1 MFSKTI
7 TTEDPIYEAVLSFKN
22 NNYSMKGDFYGRT
35 YNYVHAIVFD
45 VIPDEQAVA
54 GIITGVY
61 EMIYNYIG
69 TLDDP
74 QMFYVWA
81 GSIATDAAFSYV
93 YNNSPEFLDAKVDYS
108 YGSAESVTDY
118 AGQDGEVFVPLAAL
132 KNGECIEEL
141 FKYIEGLPVT
151 ARIIK
156 QKYYF
161 ENMSISEIAASMSIN
176 PDEVR
181 SNIAYIKSVVKYA
194 VMKYGGAST
203 GTGRGDNV
211 NTLGAIWYIF
221 SGSTEG
227 LISGE
232 LTGRL
237 YVGVSGLGDI
247 SVEFYAYQLLN
258 SKLAD
263 VPYTVTPGKSLTD
276 TVKTPEKPV
285 IKTESLP
292 DGILNMQYDFMVEAD
307 RDDFLSWEVTSG
319 ALPEGIALSDEG
331 MLSGIPTESGSF
343 TFGVRASLT
352 AGNIVSDEKQ
362 FTLTVLEAPKK
373 LTPTK
378 SSSYTV
384 SGGYVTKVVAE
395 TKLSDFV
402 GNFETPEYVKV
413 FGSDGKEITDKNAY
427 VGTGCR
433 VSLMNGD
440 KAVDSADVVV
450 LGDISGDGRLTSV
463 DYLRL
468 RAYFGGDYELSG
480 AYLAAAHIAGRDT
493 VTSVDYLRLR
503 AHFSGDYNIY
513 N

>member
-1 MFSKTI
+1 MKHRRAAAVFL
-7 TTEDPIYEAVLSFKN
+7 AVLL
-22 NNYSMKGDFYGRT
+22 
-35 YNYVHAIVFD
+35 
-45 VIPDEQAVA
+45 
-54 GIITGVY
+54 
-61 EMIYNYIG
+61 
-69 TLDDP
+69 TLMSVP
-74 QMFYVWA
+74 F
-81 GSIATDAAFSYV
+81 AAFAEAGVVFTFSCSVPENRQPELGDTVTYTVGISQNSGFCAGTFFFKPSDNLTYV
-93 YNNSPEFLDAKVDYS
+93 P
-108 YGSAESVTDY
+108 
-118 AGQDGEVFVPLAAL
+118 
-132 KNGECIEEL
+132 
-141 FKYIEGLPVT
+141 
-151 ARIIK
+151 
-156 QKYYF
+156 
-161 ENMSISEIAASMSIN
+161 
-176 PDEVR
+176 
-181 SNIAYIKSVVKYA
+181 
-194 VMKYGGAST
+194 
-203 GTGRGDNV
+203 
-211 NTLGAIWYIF
+211 
-221 SGSTEG
+221 GSTVLLGNLQEDRVAEGENAGAYG
-227 LISGE
+227 LIYLEKSDY
-232 LTGRL
+232 TSKSDSFCS
-237 YVGVSGLGDI
+237 VSFIVSGLGDI
-247 SVEFYAYQLLN
+247 SVEFYAYQLIN

-285 IKTESLP
+285 IKTASLP

-343 TFGVRASLT
+343 TFGVKASLT

-384 SGGYVTKVVAE
+384 SGGYVTKVIAE

-413 FGSDGKEITDKNAY
+413 FGSDGKEITDKSAY

>member
-1 MFSKTI
+1 MKHRRAAAVFL
-7 TTEDPIYEAVLSFKN
+7 AVLL
-22 NNYSMKGDFYGRT
+22 
-35 YNYVHAIVFD
+35 
-45 VIPDEQAVA
+45 
-54 GIITGVY
+54 
-61 EMIYNYIG
+61 
-69 TLDDP
+69 TLMSVP
-74 QMFYVWA
+74 F
-81 GSIATDAAFSYV
+81 AAFAEAGVVFTFSCSVPENRQPELGDTVTYTVGISQNSGFCAGTFFFKPSDNLTYV
-93 YNNSPEFLDAKVDYS
+93 P
-108 YGSAESVTDY
+108 GSAVLLGNLQEDRAAEGEN
-118 AGQDGEVFVPLAAL
+118 AG
-132 KNGECIEEL
+132 
-141 FKYIEGLPVT
+141 
-151 ARIIK
+151 
-156 QKYYF
+156 
-161 ENMSISEIAASMSIN
+161 
-176 PDEVR
+176 
-181 SNIAYIKSVVKYA
+181 AY
-194 VMKYGGAST
+194 
-203 GTGRGDNV
+203 
-211 NTLGAIWYIF
+211 
-221 SGSTEG
+221 G
-227 LISGE
+227 LIYLEKSDY
-232 LTGRL
+232 TSKSDSFCS
-237 YVGVSGLGDI
+237 VSFIVSGLGDI
-247 SVEFYAYQLLN
+247 SVEFYAYQLMN

-292 DGILNMQYDFMVEAD
+292 DGILNMQYDFMIEAD

-373 LTPTK
+373 LTPAK
-378 SSSYTV
+378 SSSYLV

>member
-1 MFSKTI
+1 MKHRRSAAVFL
-7 TTEDPIYEAVLSFKN
+7 AVLL
-22 NNYSMKGDFYGRT
+22 
-35 YNYVHAIVFD
+35 
-45 VIPDEQAVA
+45 
-54 GIITGVY
+54 
-61 EMIYNYIG
+61 
-69 TLDDP
+69 TLMSVP
-74 QMFYVWA
+74 F
-81 GSIATDAAFSYV
+81 AAF
-93 YNNSPEFLDAKVDYS
+93 
-108 YGSAESVTDY
+108 AESGVVFTFSCSVPENRQPELGDTVTY
-118 AGQDGEVFVPLAAL
+118 TVGISQNSGFCAGTFFFKPSDNLTYVPGSSVLLGNLQEDRVAEGENA
-132 KNGECIEEL
+132 G
-141 FKYIEGLPVT
+141 
-151 ARIIK
+151 
-156 QKYYF
+156 
-161 ENMSISEIAASMSIN
+161 
-176 PDEVR
+176 
-181 SNIAYIKSVVKYA
+181 AY
-194 VMKYGGAST
+194 
-203 GTGRGDNV
+203 
-211 NTLGAIWYIF
+211 
-221 SGSTEG
+221 G
-227 LISGE
+227 LIYLEKSDY
-232 LTGRL
+232 TSKSDSFCS
-237 YVGVSGLGDI
+237 VSFIVSGLGDI

-343 TFGVRASLT
+343 TFGVRAALT

-413 FGSDGKEITDKNAY
+413 FGSDGKEISDKNAY

>member
-1 MFSKTI
+1 MKHRRSAAVFL
-7 TTEDPIYEAVLSFKN
+7 AVLL
-22 NNYSMKGDFYGRT
+22 
-35 YNYVHAIVFD
+35 
-45 VIPDEQAVA
+45 
-54 GIITGVY
+54 
-61 EMIYNYIG
+61 
-69 TLDDP
+69 TLMSVP
-74 QMFYVWA
+74 F
-81 GSIATDAAFSYV
+81 AAF
-93 YNNSPEFLDAKVDYS
+93 
-108 YGSAESVTDY
+108 AESGVVFTFSCSVPENRQPELGDTVTY
-118 AGQDGEVFVPLAAL
+118 TVGISQNSGFCAGTFFFKPSDNLTYVP
-132 KNGECIEEL
+132 
-141 FKYIEGLPVT
+141 
-151 ARIIK
+151 
-156 QKYYF
+156 
-161 ENMSISEIAASMSIN
+161 
-176 PDEVR
+176 
-181 SNIAYIKSVVKYA
+181 
-194 VMKYGGAST
+194 
-203 GTGRGDNV
+203 
-211 NTLGAIWYIF
+211 
-221 SGSTEG
+221 GSTVLLGNLQEDRVAEGENAGAYG
-227 LISGE
+227 LIYLEKSDY
-232 LTGRL
+232 TSKSDSFCS
-237 YVGVSGLGDI
+237 VSFIVSGLGDI

-292 DGILNMQYDFMVEAD
+292 DGILNMQYDFMIEAD

-343 TFGVRASLT
+343 TFGVRAALT

-440 KAVDSADVVV
+440 NAVDSADVVV

>member
-1 MFSKTI
+1 MKHRRSAAVFL
-7 TTEDPIYEAVLSFKN
+7 AVLL
-22 NNYSMKGDFYGRT
+22 
-35 YNYVHAIVFD
+35 
-45 VIPDEQAVA
+45 
-54 GIITGVY
+54 
-61 EMIYNYIG
+61 
-69 TLDDP
+69 TLMSVP
-74 QMFYVWA
+74 F
-81 GSIATDAAFSYV
+81 AAF
-93 YNNSPEFLDAKVDYS
+93 
-108 YGSAESVTDY
+108 AESGVVFTFSCSVPENRQPELGDTVTY
-118 AGQDGEVFVPLAAL
+118 TVGISQNSGFCAGTFFFKPSDNLTYVP
-132 KNGECIEEL
+132 
-141 FKYIEGLPVT
+141 
-151 ARIIK
+151 
-156 QKYYF
+156 
-161 ENMSISEIAASMSIN
+161 
-176 PDEVR
+176 
-181 SNIAYIKSVVKYA
+181 
-194 VMKYGGAST
+194 
-203 GTGRGDNV
+203 
-211 NTLGAIWYIF
+211 
-221 SGSTEG
+221 GSTVLLGNLQEDRVAEGENAGAYG
-227 LISGE
+227 LIYLEKSDY
-232 LTGRL
+232 TSKSDSFCS
-237 YVGVSGLGDI
+237 VSFIVSGLGDI

-276 TVKTPEKPV
+276 TVKIPEKPV

-343 TFGVRASLT
+343 TFGVKASLT

-480 AYLAAAHIAGRDT
+480 AHLAAAHIAGRDT

>member
-1 MFSKTI
+1 MKHRRSAAVFL
-7 TTEDPIYEAVLSFKN
+7 AVLL
-22 NNYSMKGDFYGRT
+22 
-35 YNYVHAIVFD
+35 
-45 VIPDEQAVA
+45 
-54 GIITGVY
+54 
-61 EMIYNYIG
+61 
-69 TLDDP
+69 TLMSVP
-74 QMFYVWA
+74 F
-81 GSIATDAAFSYV
+81 AAF
-93 YNNSPEFLDAKVDYS
+93 
-108 YGSAESVTDY
+108 AESGVVFTFSCSVPENRQPELGDTVTY
-118 AGQDGEVFVPLAAL
+118 TVGISQNSGFCAGTFFFKPSDNLTYVP
-132 KNGECIEEL
+132 
-141 FKYIEGLPVT
+141 
-151 ARIIK
+151 
-156 QKYYF
+156 
-161 ENMSISEIAASMSIN
+161 
-176 PDEVR
+176 
-181 SNIAYIKSVVKYA
+181 
-194 VMKYGGAST
+194 
-203 GTGRGDNV
+203 
-211 NTLGAIWYIF
+211 
-221 SGSTEG
+221 GSTVLLGNLQEDRVAEGENAGAYG
-227 LISGE
+227 LIYLEKSDY
-232 LTGRL
+232 TSKSDSFCS
-237 YVGVSGLGDI
+237 VSFIVSGLGDI
-247 SVEFYAYQLLN
+247 SVEFYAYQLMN

-343 TFGVRASLT
+343 TFGVRAALT

>member
-1 MFSKTI
+1 MKHRRSAAVFL
-7 TTEDPIYEAVLSFKN
+7 AVLL
-22 NNYSMKGDFYGRT
+22 
-35 YNYVHAIVFD
+35 
-45 VIPDEQAVA
+45 
-54 GIITGVY
+54 
-61 EMIYNYIG
+61 
-69 TLDDP
+69 TLMSVP
-74 QMFYVWA
+74 F
-81 GSIATDAAFSYV
+81 AAFAEAGVVFTFSCSVPENRQPELGDTVTYTVGISQNSGFCAGTFFFKPSDNLTYV
-93 YNNSPEFLDAKVDYS
+93 P
-108 YGSAESVTDY
+108 GSAVLLGNLQEDRVAEGENAGAYGFIYLEKSDYTSKSDSFCSVS
-118 AGQDGEVFVPLAAL
+118 F
-132 KNGECIEEL
+132 I
-141 FKYIEGLPVT
+141 
-151 ARIIK
+151 
-156 QKYYF
+156 
-161 ENMSISEIAASMSIN
+161 
-176 PDEVR
+176 
-181 SNIAYIKSVVKYA
+181 
-194 VMKYGGAST
+194 
-203 GTGRGDNV
+203 
-211 NTLGAIWYIF
+211 
-221 SGSTEG
+221 
-227 LISGE
+227 
-232 LTGRL
+232 
-237 YVGVSGLGDI
+237 VSGLGDI
-247 SVEFYAYQLLN
+247 SVEFYAYQLIN

-319 ALPEGIALSDEG
+319 ALPEGLTLSDEG

-362 FTLTVLEAPKK
+362 FTLTVLEAPRK

-440 KAVDSADVVV
+440 NAVDSADVVV

>member
-1 MFSKTI
+1 MKHRRAAAVFL
-7 TTEDPIYEAVLSFKN
+7 AVLL
-22 NNYSMKGDFYGRT
+22 
-35 YNYVHAIVFD
+35 
-45 VIPDEQAVA
+45 
-54 GIITGVY
+54 
-61 EMIYNYIG
+61 
-69 TLDDP
+69 TLMSVP
-74 QMFYVWA
+74 F
-81 GSIATDAAFSYV
+81 AAFAEAGVVFTFSCSVPENRQPELGDTVTYTVGISQNSGFCAGTFFFKPSDNLTYV
-93 YNNSPEFLDAKVDYS
+93 P
-108 YGSAESVTDY
+108 GSAVLLGNLQEDRAAEGEN
-118 AGQDGEVFVPLAAL
+118 AG
-132 KNGECIEEL
+132 
-141 FKYIEGLPVT
+141 
-151 ARIIK
+151 
-156 QKYYF
+156 
-161 ENMSISEIAASMSIN
+161 
-176 PDEVR
+176 
-181 SNIAYIKSVVKYA
+181 AY
-194 VMKYGGAST
+194 
-203 GTGRGDNV
+203 
-211 NTLGAIWYIF
+211 
-221 SGSTEG
+221 G
-227 LISGE
+227 LIYLEKSDY
-232 LTGRL
+232 TSKSDSFCS
-237 YVGVSGLGDI
+237 VSFIVSGLGDI
-247 SVEFYAYQLLN
+247 SVEFYAYQLMN

-292 DGILNMQYDFMVEAD
+292 DGILNMQYDFMIEAD

-373 LTPTK
+373 LTPAK
-378 SSSYTV
+378 SSSYIV

>member
-1 MFSKTI
+1 MKHRRSAAVFL
-7 TTEDPIYEAVLSFKN
+7 AVLL
-22 NNYSMKGDFYGRT
+22 
-35 YNYVHAIVFD
+35 
-45 VIPDEQAVA
+45 
-54 GIITGVY
+54 
-61 EMIYNYIG
+61 
-69 TLDDP
+69 TLMSVP
-74 QMFYVWA
+74 F
-81 GSIATDAAFSYV
+81 AAFAESGVVFTFSCSVPENRQPELGDTVTYTVGISQNSGFCAGTFFFKPSDNLTYV
-93 YNNSPEFLDAKVDYS
+93 P
-108 YGSAESVTDY
+108 GSAVLLGNLQEDRVAEGEN
-118 AGQDGEVFVPLAAL
+118 AG
-132 KNGECIEEL
+132 
-141 FKYIEGLPVT
+141 
-151 ARIIK
+151 
-156 QKYYF
+156 
-161 ENMSISEIAASMSIN
+161 
-176 PDEVR
+176 
-181 SNIAYIKSVVKYA
+181 AY
-194 VMKYGGAST
+194 
-203 GTGRGDNV
+203 
-211 NTLGAIWYIF
+211 
-221 SGSTEG
+221 G
-227 LISGE
+227 LIYLEKSDY
-232 LTGRL
+232 TSKSDSFCS
-237 YVGVSGLGDI
+237 VSFIVSGLGDI
-247 SVEFYAYQLLN
+247 SVEFYAYQLMN

-319 ALPEGIALSDEG
+319 ALPEGLTLSDEG

-343 TFGVRASLT
+343 TFGVRAALT

-440 KAVDSADVVV
+440 NAVDSADVVV

-480 AYLAAAHIAGRDT
+480 AHLAAAHIAGRDT

>member
-1 MFSKTI
+1 MKHRRSAAVFL
-7 TTEDPIYEAVLSFKN
+7 AVLL
-22 NNYSMKGDFYGRT
+22 
-35 YNYVHAIVFD
+35 
-45 VIPDEQAVA
+45 
-54 GIITGVY
+54 
-61 EMIYNYIG
+61 
-69 TLDDP
+69 TLMSVP
-74 QMFYVWA
+74 V
-81 GSIATDAAFSYV
+81 AAFAESGVVFTFSCSVPENRQPELGDTVTYTVGISQNSGFCAGTFFFKPSDNLTYV
-93 YNNSPEFLDAKVDYS
+93 P
-108 YGSAESVTDY
+108 GSAVLLGNLQEDRVAEGEN
-118 AGQDGEVFVPLAAL
+118 AG
-132 KNGECIEEL
+132 
-141 FKYIEGLPVT
+141 
-151 ARIIK
+151 
-156 QKYYF
+156 
-161 ENMSISEIAASMSIN
+161 
-176 PDEVR
+176 
-181 SNIAYIKSVVKYA
+181 AY
-194 VMKYGGAST
+194 
-203 GTGRGDNV
+203 
-211 NTLGAIWYIF
+211 
-221 SGSTEG
+221 G
-227 LISGE
+227 LIYLEKSDY
-232 LTGRL
+232 TSKSDSFCS
-237 YVGVSGLGDI
+237 VSFIVSGLGDI
-247 SVEFYAYQLLN
+247 SVEFYAYQLMN

-319 ALPEGIALSDEG
+319 ALPEGLTLSDEG

-362 FTLTVLEAPKK
+362 FTLTVLEAPRK

-413 FGSDGKEITDKNAY
+413 FGSDGKEITDKSAY

-440 KAVDSADVVV
+440 NAVDSADVVV

>member
-1 MFSKTI
+1 MKHRRSAAVFL
-7 TTEDPIYEAVLSFKN
+7 AVLL
-22 NNYSMKGDFYGRT
+22 
-35 YNYVHAIVFD
+35 
-45 VIPDEQAVA
+45 
-54 GIITGVY
+54 
-61 EMIYNYIG
+61 
-69 TLDDP
+69 TLMSVP
-74 QMFYVWA
+74 F
-81 GSIATDAAFSYV
+81 AAFAESGVVFTFSCSVPENRQPELGDTVTYTVGISQNSGFCAGTFFFKPSDNLTYV
-93 YNNSPEFLDAKVDYS
+93 P
-108 YGSAESVTDY
+108 GSAVLLGNLQEDRV
-118 AGQDGEVFVPLAAL
+118 AEGE
-132 KNGECIEEL
+132 NTG
-141 FKYIEGLPVT
+141 
-151 ARIIK
+151 
-156 QKYYF
+156 
-161 ENMSISEIAASMSIN
+161 
-176 PDEVR
+176 
-181 SNIAYIKSVVKYA
+181 AY
-194 VMKYGGAST
+194 
-203 GTGRGDNV
+203 
-211 NTLGAIWYIF
+211 
-221 SGSTEG
+221 G
-227 LISGE
+227 LIYLEKSDY
-232 LTGRL
+232 TSKSDSFCS
-237 YVGVSGLGDI
+237 VSFIVSGLGDI
-247 SVEFYAYQLLN
+247 SVEFYAYQLMN

-343 TFGVRASLT
+343 TFGVKASLT

>member
-1 MFSKTI
+1 MKHRRSAAVFL
-7 TTEDPIYEAVLSFKN
+7 AVLL
-22 NNYSMKGDFYGRT
+22 
-35 YNYVHAIVFD
+35 
-45 VIPDEQAVA
+45 
-54 GIITGVY
+54 
-61 EMIYNYIG
+61 
-69 TLDDP
+69 TLMSVP
-74 QMFYVWA
+74 F
-81 GSIATDAAFSYV
+81 AAFAEPGVVFTFSCSVPENRQPELGDTVTYTVGISQNSGFCAGTFFFKPSDNLTYV
-93 YNNSPEFLDAKVDYS
+93 P
-108 YGSAESVTDY
+108 GSAVLLGNLQEDRVAEGEN
-118 AGQDGEVFVPLAAL
+118 AG
-132 KNGECIEEL
+132 
-141 FKYIEGLPVT
+141 
-151 ARIIK
+151 
-156 QKYYF
+156 
-161 ENMSISEIAASMSIN
+161 
-176 PDEVR
+176 
-181 SNIAYIKSVVKYA
+181 AY
-194 VMKYGGAST
+194 
-203 GTGRGDNV
+203 
-211 NTLGAIWYIF
+211 
-221 SGSTEG
+221 G
-227 LISGE
+227 LIYLEKSDY
-232 LTGRL
+232 TSKSDSFCS
-237 YVGVSGLGDI
+237 VSFIVSGLGDI
-247 SVEFYAYQLLN
+247 SVEFYAYQLMN

-343 TFGVRASLT
+343 TFGVKASLT

>member
-1 MFSKTI
+1 MKHRRSAAVFL
-7 TTEDPIYEAVLSFKN
+7 AVLL
-22 NNYSMKGDFYGRT
+22 
-35 YNYVHAIVFD
+35 
-45 VIPDEQAVA
+45 
-54 GIITGVY
+54 
-61 EMIYNYIG
+61 
-69 TLDDP
+69 TLMSVP
-74 QMFYVWA
+74 F
-81 GSIATDAAFSYV
+81 AAFAESGVVFTFSCSVPENRQPELGDTVTYTVGISQNSGFCAGTFFFKPSDNLTYV
-93 YNNSPEFLDAKVDYS
+93 P
-108 YGSAESVTDY
+108 GSAVLLGNLQEDRVAEGEN
-118 AGQDGEVFVPLAAL
+118 AG
-132 KNGECIEEL
+132 
-141 FKYIEGLPVT
+141 
-151 ARIIK
+151 
-156 QKYYF
+156 
-161 ENMSISEIAASMSIN
+161 
-176 PDEVR
+176 
-181 SNIAYIKSVVKYA
+181 AY
-194 VMKYGGAST
+194 
-203 GTGRGDNV
+203 
-211 NTLGAIWYIF
+211 
-221 SGSTEG
+221 G
-227 LISGE
+227 LIYLEKSDY
-232 LTGRL
+232 TSKSDSFCS
-237 YVGVSGLGDI
+237 VSFIVSGLGDI
-247 SVEFYAYQLLN
+247 SVEFYAYQLMN

-292 DGILNMQYDFMVEAD
+292 DGILNMQYDFMIEAD

-343 TFGVRASLT
+343 TFGVRAALT

-362 FTLTVLEAPKK
+362 FTLTVLEAPRK

-413 FGSDGKEITDKNAY
+413 FGSDGKEITDKSAY

-440 KAVDSADVVV
+440 NAVDSADVVV

-480 AYLAAAHIAGRDT
+480 AHLAAAHIAGRDT

>member
-1 MFSKTI
+1 MKHRRAAAVFL
-7 TTEDPIYEAVLSFKN
+7 AVLL
-22 NNYSMKGDFYGRT
+22 
-35 YNYVHAIVFD
+35 
-45 VIPDEQAVA
+45 
-54 GIITGVY
+54 
-61 EMIYNYIG
+61 
-69 TLDDP
+69 TL
-74 QMFYVWA
+74 M
-81 GSIATDAAFSYV
+81 S
-93 YNNSPEFLDAKVDYS
+93 
-108 YGSAESVTDY
+108 
-118 AGQDGEVFVPLAAL
+118 VPLAVFAEAGVVFTFSCSVPENRQPEL
-132 KNGECIEEL
+132 GDTVTYTVGISQNSGFCAGTFFFKPSDNLTYVPGSAVLLGNLQEDRVAEGENA
-141 FKYIEGLPVT
+141 G
-151 ARIIK
+151 
-156 QKYYF
+156 
-161 ENMSISEIAASMSIN
+161 
-176 PDEVR
+176 
-181 SNIAYIKSVVKYA
+181 AY
-194 VMKYGGAST
+194 
-203 GTGRGDNV
+203 
-211 NTLGAIWYIF
+211 
-221 SGSTEG
+221 G
-227 LISGE
+227 LIYLEKSDY
-232 LTGRL
+232 TSKSDSFCS
-237 YVGVSGLGDI
+237 VSFIVSGLGDI
-247 SVEFYAYQLLN
+247 SVEFYAYQLIN

-319 ALPEGIALSDEG
+319 ALPEGLTLSDEG

-343 TFGVRASLT
+343 TFGVKASLT

-362 FTLTVLEAPKK
+362 FTLTVLEAPRK

-440 KAVDSADVVV
+440 NAVDSADVVV

>member
-1 MFSKTI
+1 MKHRRAAAVFL
-7 TTEDPIYEAVLSFKN
+7 AVLL
-22 NNYSMKGDFYGRT
+22 
-35 YNYVHAIVFD
+35 
-45 VIPDEQAVA
+45 
-54 GIITGVY
+54 
-61 EMIYNYIG
+61 
-69 TLDDP
+69 TLMSVP
-74 QMFYVWA
+74 F
-81 GSIATDAAFSYV
+81 AAFAEAGVVFTFSCSVPENRQPELGDTVTYTVGISQNSGFCAGTFFFKPSDNLTYV
-93 YNNSPEFLDAKVDYS
+93 P
-108 YGSAESVTDY
+108 GSSVLLGNLQEDRVAEGEN
-118 AGQDGEVFVPLAAL
+118 AG
-132 KNGECIEEL
+132 
-141 FKYIEGLPVT
+141 
-151 ARIIK
+151 
-156 QKYYF
+156 
-161 ENMSISEIAASMSIN
+161 
-176 PDEVR
+176 
-181 SNIAYIKSVVKYA
+181 AY
-194 VMKYGGAST
+194 
-203 GTGRGDNV
+203 
-211 NTLGAIWYIF
+211 
-221 SGSTEG
+221 G
-227 LISGE
+227 LIYLEKSDY
-232 LTGRL
+232 TSKSDSFCS
-237 YVGVSGLGDI
+237 VSFIVSGLGDI
-247 SVEFYAYQLLN
+247 SVEFYAYQLMN

-292 DGILNMQYDFMVEAD
+292 DGILNMQYDFMIEAD

>member
-1 MFSKTI
+1 MKHRRAAAVFL
-7 TTEDPIYEAVLSFKN
+7 AVLL
-22 NNYSMKGDFYGRT
+22 
-35 YNYVHAIVFD
+35 
-45 VIPDEQAVA
+45 
-54 GIITGVY
+54 
-61 EMIYNYIG
+61 
-69 TLDDP
+69 TL
-74 QMFYVWA
+74 M
-81 GSIATDAAFSYV
+81 S
-93 YNNSPEFLDAKVDYS
+93 
-108 YGSAESVTDY
+108 
-118 AGQDGEVFVPLAAL
+118 VPLAVFAEAGVVFTFSCSVPENRQPEL
-132 KNGECIEEL
+132 GDTVTYTVGISQNSGFCAGTFFFKPSDNLTYVPGSAVLLGNLQEDRVAEGENA
-141 FKYIEGLPVT
+141 G
-151 ARIIK
+151 
-156 QKYYF
+156 
-161 ENMSISEIAASMSIN
+161 
-176 PDEVR
+176 
-181 SNIAYIKSVVKYA
+181 AY
-194 VMKYGGAST
+194 
-203 GTGRGDNV
+203 
-211 NTLGAIWYIF
+211 
-221 SGSTEG
+221 G
-227 LISGE
+227 LIYLEKSDY
-232 LTGRL
+232 TSKSDSFCS
-237 YVGVSGLGDI
+237 VSFIVSGLGDI
-247 SVEFYAYQLLN
+247 SVEFYAYQLIN

-319 ALPEGIALSDEG
+319 ALPEGLTLSDEG

-362 FTLTVLEAPKK
+362 FTLTVLEAPRK

-440 KAVDSADVVV
+440 NAVDSADVVV

-513 N
+513 I

>member
-1 MFSKTI
+1 MKHRRSAAVFL
-7 TTEDPIYEAVLSFKN
+7 AVLLTLMSVPFAALAEAGVVFTFSCSVPENRQPELGDTVTYTVGISQNSGFCAGTFFFKPSDN
-22 NNYSMKGDFYGRT
+22 LT
-35 YNYVHAIVFD
+35 YV
-45 VIPDEQAVA
+45 P
-54 GIITGVY
+54 
-61 EMIYNYIG
+61 
-69 TLDDP
+69 
-74 QMFYVWA
+74 
-81 GSIATDAAFSYV
+81 
-93 YNNSPEFLDAKVDYS
+93 
-108 YGSAESVTDY
+108 GSAVLLGNLQEDRVAEGEN
-118 AGQDGEVFVPLAAL
+118 AG
-132 KNGECIEEL
+132 
-141 FKYIEGLPVT
+141 
-151 ARIIK
+151 
-156 QKYYF
+156 
-161 ENMSISEIAASMSIN
+161 
-176 PDEVR
+176 
-181 SNIAYIKSVVKYA
+181 AY
-194 VMKYGGAST
+194 
-203 GTGRGDNV
+203 
-211 NTLGAIWYIF
+211 
-221 SGSTEG
+221 G
-227 LISGE
+227 LIYLEKSDY
-232 LTGRL
+232 TSKSDSFCS
-237 YVGVSGLGDI
+237 VSFIVSGLGDI
-247 SVEFYAYQLLN
+247 SVEFYAYQLMN

-343 TFGVRASLT
+343 TFGVRAALT

-384 SGGYVTKVVAE
+384 SGGYVTKVIAE

-427 VGTGCR
+427 VGTGCI

-440 KAVDSADVVV
+440 NAVDSADVVV

>member
-1 MFSKTI
+1 MKHRRSAAVFL
-7 TTEDPIYEAVLSFKN
+7 AVLL
-22 NNYSMKGDFYGRT
+22 
-35 YNYVHAIVFD
+35 
-45 VIPDEQAVA
+45 
-54 GIITGVY
+54 
-61 EMIYNYIG
+61 
-69 TLDDP
+69 TLMSVP
-74 QMFYVWA
+74 F
-81 GSIATDAAFSYV
+81 AAF
-93 YNNSPEFLDAKVDYS
+93 
-108 YGSAESVTDY
+108 AESGVVFTFSCSVPENRQPELGDTVTY
-118 AGQDGEVFVPLAAL
+118 TVGISQNSGFCAGTFFFKPSDNLTYVP
-132 KNGECIEEL
+132 
-141 FKYIEGLPVT
+141 
-151 ARIIK
+151 
-156 QKYYF
+156 
-161 ENMSISEIAASMSIN
+161 
-176 PDEVR
+176 
-181 SNIAYIKSVVKYA
+181 
-194 VMKYGGAST
+194 
-203 GTGRGDNV
+203 
-211 NTLGAIWYIF
+211 
-221 SGSTEG
+221 GSTVLLGNLQEDRVAEGENAGAYG
-227 LISGE
+227 LIYLEKSDY
-232 LTGRL
+232 TSKSDSFCS
-237 YVGVSGLGDI
+237 VSFIVSGLGDI

-343 TFGVRASLT
+343 TFGVKASLT

>member
-1 MFSKTI
+1 MKHRRSAAVFL
-7 TTEDPIYEAVLSFKN
+7 AVLL
-22 NNYSMKGDFYGRT
+22 
-35 YNYVHAIVFD
+35 
-45 VIPDEQAVA
+45 
-54 GIITGVY
+54 
-61 EMIYNYIG
+61 
-69 TLDDP
+69 TLMSVP
-74 QMFYVWA
+74 F
-81 GSIATDAAFSYV
+81 AAFAEAGVVFTFSCSVPENRQPELGDTVTYTVGISQNSGFCAGTFFFKPSDNLTYV
-93 YNNSPEFLDAKVDYS
+93 P
-108 YGSAESVTDY
+108 GSAVLLGNLQEDRAAEGEN
-118 AGQDGEVFVPLAAL
+118 AG
-132 KNGECIEEL
+132 
-141 FKYIEGLPVT
+141 
-151 ARIIK
+151 
-156 QKYYF
+156 
-161 ENMSISEIAASMSIN
+161 
-176 PDEVR
+176 
-181 SNIAYIKSVVKYA
+181 AY
-194 VMKYGGAST
+194 
-203 GTGRGDNV
+203 
-211 NTLGAIWYIF
+211 
-221 SGSTEG
+221 G
-227 LISGE
+227 LIYLEKSDY
-232 LTGRL
+232 TSKSDSFCS
-237 YVGVSGLGDI
+237 VSFIVSGLGDI

-343 TFGVRASLT
+343 TFGVRAALT

>member
-1 MFSKTI
+1 MKHRRAAAVFL
-7 TTEDPIYEAVLSFKN
+7 AVLL
-22 NNYSMKGDFYGRT
+22 
-35 YNYVHAIVFD
+35 
-45 VIPDEQAVA
+45 
-54 GIITGVY
+54 
-61 EMIYNYIG
+61 
-69 TLDDP
+69 TL
-74 QMFYVWA
+74 M
-81 GSIATDAAFSYV
+81 S
-93 YNNSPEFLDAKVDYS
+93 
-108 YGSAESVTDY
+108 
-118 AGQDGEVFVPLAAL
+118 VPLAVFAEAGVVFTFSCSVPENRQPEL
-132 KNGECIEEL
+132 GDTVTYTVGISQNSGFCAGTFFFKPSDNLTYVPGSAVLLGNLQEDRVAEGENA
-141 FKYIEGLPVT
+141 G
-151 ARIIK
+151 
-156 QKYYF
+156 
-161 ENMSISEIAASMSIN
+161 
-176 PDEVR
+176 
-181 SNIAYIKSVVKYA
+181 AY
-194 VMKYGGAST
+194 
-203 GTGRGDNV
+203 
-211 NTLGAIWYIF
+211 
-221 SGSTEG
+221 G
-227 LISGE
+227 LIYLEKSDY
-232 LTGRL
+232 TSKSDSFCS
-237 YVGVSGLGDI
+237 VSFIVSGLGDI
-247 SVEFYAYQLLN
+247 SVEFYAYQLIN

-343 TFGVRASLT
+343 TFGVRAALT

-413 FGSDGKEITDKNAY
+413 FGSDGKEITDKSAY

-440 KAVDSADVVV
+440 NAVDSADVVV

>member
-1 MFSKTI
+1 MKHRRAAAVFL
-7 TTEDPIYEAVLSFKN
+7 AVLL
-22 NNYSMKGDFYGRT
+22 
-35 YNYVHAIVFD
+35 
-45 VIPDEQAVA
+45 
-54 GIITGVY
+54 
-61 EMIYNYIG
+61 
-69 TLDDP
+69 TLMSVP
-74 QMFYVWA
+74 F
-81 GSIATDAAFSYV
+81 AAFAEAGVVFTFSCSVPENRQPELGDTVTYTVGISQNSGFCAGTFFFKPSDNLTYV
-93 YNNSPEFLDAKVDYS
+93 P
-108 YGSAESVTDY
+108 GSSVLLGNLQEDRVAEGEN
-118 AGQDGEVFVPLAAL
+118 AG
-132 KNGECIEEL
+132 
-141 FKYIEGLPVT
+141 
-151 ARIIK
+151 
-156 QKYYF
+156 
-161 ENMSISEIAASMSIN
+161 
-176 PDEVR
+176 
-181 SNIAYIKSVVKYA
+181 AY
-194 VMKYGGAST
+194 
-203 GTGRGDNV
+203 
-211 NTLGAIWYIF
+211 
-221 SGSTEG
+221 G
-227 LISGE
+227 LIYLEKSDY
-232 LTGRL
+232 TSKSDSFCS
-237 YVGVSGLGDI
+237 VSFIVSGLGDI
-247 SVEFYAYQLLN
+247 SVEFYAYQLIN

-292 DGILNMQYDFMVEAD
+292 DGILNMQYDFMIEAD

-343 TFGVRASLT
+343 TFGVKASLT

>member
-1 MFSKTI
+1 MKHRRSAAVFL
-7 TTEDPIYEAVLSFKN
+7 AVLL
-22 NNYSMKGDFYGRT
+22 
-35 YNYVHAIVFD
+35 
-45 VIPDEQAVA
+45 
-54 GIITGVY
+54 
-61 EMIYNYIG
+61 
-69 TLDDP
+69 TL
-74 QMFYVWA
+74 M
-81 GSIATDAAFSYV
+81 S
-93 YNNSPEFLDAKVDYS
+93 
-108 YGSAESVTDY
+108 
-118 AGQDGEVFVPLAAL
+118 VPLAAFAESGVVFTFSCSVPENRQPEL
-132 KNGECIEEL
+132 GDTVTYTVGISQNSGFCAGTFFFKPSDNLTYVPGSAVLLGNLQEDRVAEGENA
-141 FKYIEGLPVT
+141 G
-151 ARIIK
+151 
-156 QKYYF
+156 
-161 ENMSISEIAASMSIN
+161 
-176 PDEVR
+176 
-181 SNIAYIKSVVKYA
+181 AY
-194 VMKYGGAST
+194 
-203 GTGRGDNV
+203 
-211 NTLGAIWYIF
+211 
-221 SGSTEG
+221 G
-227 LISGE
+227 LIYLEKSDY
-232 LTGRL
+232 TSKSDSFCS
-237 YVGVSGLGDI
+237 VSFIVSGLGDI
-247 SVEFYAYQLLN
+247 SVEFYAYQLIN

-319 ALPEGIALSDEG
+319 ALPEGLTLSDEG

-343 TFGVRASLT
+343 TFGVRAALT

-362 FTLTVLEAPKK
+362 FTLTVLEAPRK

-440 KAVDSADVVV
+440 NAVDSADVVV

>member
-1 MFSKTI
+1 MKHRRSAAVFL
-7 TTEDPIYEAVLSFKN
+7 AVLL
-22 NNYSMKGDFYGRT
+22 
-35 YNYVHAIVFD
+35 
-45 VIPDEQAVA
+45 
-54 GIITGVY
+54 
-61 EMIYNYIG
+61 
-69 TLDDP
+69 TLMSVP
-74 QMFYVWA
+74 F
-81 GSIATDAAFSYV
+81 AAFAESGVVFTFSCSVPENRQPELGDTVTYTVGISQNSGFCAGTFFFKPSDNLTYV
-93 YNNSPEFLDAKVDYS
+93 P
-108 YGSAESVTDY
+108 GSAVLLGNLQEDRVAEGEN
-118 AGQDGEVFVPLAAL
+118 AG
-132 KNGECIEEL
+132 
-141 FKYIEGLPVT
+141 
-151 ARIIK
+151 
-156 QKYYF
+156 
-161 ENMSISEIAASMSIN
+161 
-176 PDEVR
+176 
-181 SNIAYIKSVVKYA
+181 AY
-194 VMKYGGAST
+194 
-203 GTGRGDNV
+203 
-211 NTLGAIWYIF
+211 
-221 SGSTEG
+221 G
-227 LISGE
+227 LIYLEKSDY
-232 LTGRL
+232 TSKSDSFCS
-237 YVGVSGLGDI
+237 VSFIVSGLGDI
-247 SVEFYAYQLLN
+247 SVEFYAYQLIN

-319 ALPEGIALSDEG
+319 ALPEGLTLSDEG

-343 TFGVRASLT
+343 TFGVRAALT

-427 VGTGCR
+427 VGNGCR

-440 KAVDSADVVV
+440 NAVDSADVVV

-480 AYLAAAHIAGRDT
+480 AHLAAAHIAGRDT

>member
-1 MFSKTI
+1 MKHRRSAAVFL
-7 TTEDPIYEAVLSFKN
+7 AVLL
-22 NNYSMKGDFYGRT
+22 
-35 YNYVHAIVFD
+35 
-45 VIPDEQAVA
+45 
-54 GIITGVY
+54 
-61 EMIYNYIG
+61 
-69 TLDDP
+69 TLMSVP
-74 QMFYVWA
+74 F
-81 GSIATDAAFSYV
+81 AAF
-93 YNNSPEFLDAKVDYS
+93 
-108 YGSAESVTDY
+108 AESGVVFTFSCSVPENRQPELGDTVTY
-118 AGQDGEVFVPLAAL
+118 TVGISQNSGFCAGTFFFKPSDNLTYVPGSSVLLGNLQEDRVAEGENA
-132 KNGECIEEL
+132 G
-141 FKYIEGLPVT
+141 
-151 ARIIK
+151 
-156 QKYYF
+156 
-161 ENMSISEIAASMSIN
+161 
-176 PDEVR
+176 
-181 SNIAYIKSVVKYA
+181 AY
-194 VMKYGGAST
+194 
-203 GTGRGDNV
+203 
-211 NTLGAIWYIF
+211 
-221 SGSTEG
+221 G
-227 LISGE
+227 LIYLEKSDY
-232 LTGRL
+232 TSKSDSFCS
-237 YVGVSGLGDI
+237 VSFIVSGLGDI
-247 SVEFYAYQLLN
+247 SVEFYAYQLMN

-384 SGGYVTKVVAE
+384 SGGYVTKVIAE

>member
-1 MFSKTI
+1 MKHRRSAAVFL
-7 TTEDPIYEAVLSFKN
+7 AVLLTLMSVPFAALAEAGVVFTFSCSVPENRQPELGDTVTYTVGISQNSGFCAGTFFFKPSDN
-22 NNYSMKGDFYGRT
+22 LT
-35 YNYVHAIVFD
+35 YV
-45 VIPDEQAVA
+45 P
-54 GIITGVY
+54 
-61 EMIYNYIG
+61 
-69 TLDDP
+69 
-74 QMFYVWA
+74 
-81 GSIATDAAFSYV
+81 
-93 YNNSPEFLDAKVDYS
+93 
-108 YGSAESVTDY
+108 GSAVLLGNLQEDRVAEGEN
-118 AGQDGEVFVPLAAL
+118 AG
-132 KNGECIEEL
+132 
-141 FKYIEGLPVT
+141 
-151 ARIIK
+151 
-156 QKYYF
+156 
-161 ENMSISEIAASMSIN
+161 
-176 PDEVR
+176 
-181 SNIAYIKSVVKYA
+181 AY
-194 VMKYGGAST
+194 
-203 GTGRGDNV
+203 
-211 NTLGAIWYIF
+211 
-221 SGSTEG
+221 G
-227 LISGE
+227 LIYLEKSDY
-232 LTGRL
+232 TSKSDSFCS
-237 YVGVSGLGDI
+237 VSFIVSGLGDI
-247 SVEFYAYQLLN
+247 SVEFYAYQLMN

-343 TFGVRASLT
+343 TFGVRAALT

-413 FGSDGKEITDKNAY
+413 FSSDGKEITDKNAY

>member
-1 MFSKTI
+1 MKHRRSAAVFL
-7 TTEDPIYEAVLSFKN
+7 AVLL
-22 NNYSMKGDFYGRT
+22 
-35 YNYVHAIVFD
+35 
-45 VIPDEQAVA
+45 
-54 GIITGVY
+54 
-61 EMIYNYIG
+61 
-69 TLDDP
+69 TLMSVP
-74 QMFYVWA
+74 F
-81 GSIATDAAFSYV
+81 AAF
-93 YNNSPEFLDAKVDYS
+93 
-108 YGSAESVTDY
+108 AESGVVFTFSCSVPENRQPELGDTVTY
-118 AGQDGEVFVPLAAL
+118 TVGISQNSGFCAGTFFFKPSDNLTYVP
-132 KNGECIEEL
+132 
-141 FKYIEGLPVT
+141 
-151 ARIIK
+151 
-156 QKYYF
+156 
-161 ENMSISEIAASMSIN
+161 
-176 PDEVR
+176 
-181 SNIAYIKSVVKYA
+181 
-194 VMKYGGAST
+194 
-203 GTGRGDNV
+203 
-211 NTLGAIWYIF
+211 
-221 SGSTEG
+221 GSTVLLGNLQEDRVAEGENAGAYG
-227 LISGE
+227 LIYLEKSDY
-232 LTGRL
+232 TSKSDSFCS
-237 YVGVSGLGDI
+237 VSFIVSGLGDI
-247 SVEFYAYQLLN
+247 SVEFYAYQLMN

-292 DGILNMQYDFMVEAD
+292 DGILNMQYDFMIEAD

>member
-1 MFSKTI
+1 MKHRRSAAVFL
-7 TTEDPIYEAVLSFKN
+7 AVLL
-22 NNYSMKGDFYGRT
+22 
-35 YNYVHAIVFD
+35 
-45 VIPDEQAVA
+45 
-54 GIITGVY
+54 
-61 EMIYNYIG
+61 
-69 TLDDP
+69 TLMSVP
-74 QMFYVWA
+74 F
-81 GSIATDAAFSYV
+81 AAF
-93 YNNSPEFLDAKVDYS
+93 
-108 YGSAESVTDY
+108 AESGVVFTFSCSVPENRQPELGDTLTY
-118 AGQDGEVFVPLAAL
+118 TVGISQNSGFCAGTFFFKPSDNLTYVP
-132 KNGECIEEL
+132 
-141 FKYIEGLPVT
+141 
-151 ARIIK
+151 
-156 QKYYF
+156 
-161 ENMSISEIAASMSIN
+161 
-176 PDEVR
+176 
-181 SNIAYIKSVVKYA
+181 
-194 VMKYGGAST
+194 
-203 GTGRGDNV
+203 
-211 NTLGAIWYIF
+211 
-221 SGSTEG
+221 GSTVLLGNLQEDRVAEGENAGAYG
-227 LISGE
+227 LIYLEKSDY
-232 LTGRL
+232 TSKSDSFCS
-237 YVGVSGLGDI
+237 VSFIVSGLGDI
-247 SVEFYAYQLLN
+247 SVEFYAYQLIN

-343 TFGVRASLT
+343 TFGVKASLT

>member
-1 MFSKTI
+1 MKHRRTAAVFL
-7 TTEDPIYEAVLSFKN
+7 AVLL
-22 NNYSMKGDFYGRT
+22 
-35 YNYVHAIVFD
+35 
-45 VIPDEQAVA
+45 
-54 GIITGVY
+54 
-61 EMIYNYIG
+61 
-69 TLDDP
+69 TLMSVP
-74 QMFYVWA
+74 F
-81 GSIATDAAFSYV
+81 AAFAEAGVVFTFSCSVPENRQPELGDTVTYTVGISQNSGFCAGTFFFKPSDNLTYV
-93 YNNSPEFLDAKVDYS
+93 P
-108 YGSAESVTDY
+108 
-118 AGQDGEVFVPLAAL
+118 
-132 KNGECIEEL
+132 
-141 FKYIEGLPVT
+141 
-151 ARIIK
+151 
-156 QKYYF
+156 
-161 ENMSISEIAASMSIN
+161 
-176 PDEVR
+176 
-181 SNIAYIKSVVKYA
+181 
-194 VMKYGGAST
+194 
-203 GTGRGDNV
+203 
-211 NTLGAIWYIF
+211 
-221 SGSTEG
+221 GSTVLLGNLQEDRVAEGENAGAYG
-227 LISGE
+227 LIYLEKSDY
-232 LTGRL
+232 TSKSDSFCS
-237 YVGVSGLGDI
+237 VSFIVSGLGDI
-247 SVEFYAYQLLN
+247 SVEFYAYQLMN

-343 TFGVRASLT
+343 TFGVKASLT

>member
-1 MFSKTI
+1 MKHRRSAAVFL
-7 TTEDPIYEAVLSFKN
+7 AVLL
-22 NNYSMKGDFYGRT
+22 
-35 YNYVHAIVFD
+35 
-45 VIPDEQAVA
+45 
-54 GIITGVY
+54 
-61 EMIYNYIG
+61 
-69 TLDDP
+69 TLMSVP
-74 QMFYVWA
+74 F
-81 GSIATDAAFSYV
+81 AAF
-93 YNNSPEFLDAKVDYS
+93 
-108 YGSAESVTDY
+108 AESGVVFTFSCSVPENRQPELGDTVTY
-118 AGQDGEVFVPLAAL
+118 TVGISQNSGFCAGTFFFKPSDNLTYVP
-132 KNGECIEEL
+132 
-141 FKYIEGLPVT
+141 
-151 ARIIK
+151 
-156 QKYYF
+156 
-161 ENMSISEIAASMSIN
+161 
-176 PDEVR
+176 
-181 SNIAYIKSVVKYA
+181 
-194 VMKYGGAST
+194 
-203 GTGRGDNV
+203 
-211 NTLGAIWYIF
+211 
-221 SGSTEG
+221 GSTVLLGNLQEDRVAEGENAGAYG
-227 LISGE
+227 LIYLEKSDY
-232 LTGRL
+232 TSKSDSFCS
-237 YVGVSGLGDI
+237 VSFIVSGLGDI

-292 DGILNMQYDFMVEAD
+292 DGILNMQYDFMIEAD

-319 ALPEGIALSDEG
+319 ALPEGLTLSDEG

-343 TFGVRASLT
+343 TFGVRAALT

-413 FGSDGKEITDKNAY
+413 FGSDGKEITDKSAY

-440 KAVDSADVVV
+440 NAVDSADVVV

>member
-1 MFSKTI
+1 MKHRRSAAVFL
-7 TTEDPIYEAVLSFKN
+7 AVLL
-22 NNYSMKGDFYGRT
+22 
-35 YNYVHAIVFD
+35 
-45 VIPDEQAVA
+45 
-54 GIITGVY
+54 
-61 EMIYNYIG
+61 
-69 TLDDP
+69 TLMSVP
-74 QMFYVWA
+74 F
-81 GSIATDAAFSYV
+81 AAFAEAGVVFTFSCSVPENRQPELGDTVTYTVGISQNSGFCAGTFFFKPSDNLTYV
-93 YNNSPEFLDAKVDYS
+93 P
-108 YGSAESVTDY
+108 GSAVLLGNLQEDRVAEGEN
-118 AGQDGEVFVPLAAL
+118 AG
-132 KNGECIEEL
+132 
-141 FKYIEGLPVT
+141 
-151 ARIIK
+151 
-156 QKYYF
+156 
-161 ENMSISEIAASMSIN
+161 
-176 PDEVR
+176 
-181 SNIAYIKSVVKYA
+181 AY
-194 VMKYGGAST
+194 
-203 GTGRGDNV
+203 
-211 NTLGAIWYIF
+211 
-221 SGSTEG
+221 G
-227 LISGE
+227 LIYLEKSDY
-232 LTGRL
+232 TSKSDSFCS
-237 YVGVSGLGDI
+237 VSFIVSGLGDI

-343 TFGVRASLT
+343 TFGVRAALT

-384 SGGYVTKVVAE
+384 SDGYVTKVVAE

-440 KAVDSADVVV
+440 NAVDSADVVV

-480 AYLAAAHIAGRDT
+480 AHLAAAHIAGRDT

>member
-1 MFSKTI
+1 MKHRRSAAVFL
-7 TTEDPIYEAVLSFKN
+7 AVLL
-22 NNYSMKGDFYGRT
+22 
-35 YNYVHAIVFD
+35 
-45 VIPDEQAVA
+45 
-54 GIITGVY
+54 
-61 EMIYNYIG
+61 
-69 TLDDP
+69 TLMSVP
-74 QMFYVWA
+74 F
-81 GSIATDAAFSYV
+81 AAF
-93 YNNSPEFLDAKVDYS
+93 
-108 YGSAESVTDY
+108 AESGVVFTFSCSVPENRQPELGDTVTY
-118 AGQDGEVFVPLAAL
+118 TVGISQNSGFCAGTFFFKPSDNLTYVP
-132 KNGECIEEL
+132 
-141 FKYIEGLPVT
+141 
-151 ARIIK
+151 
-156 QKYYF
+156 
-161 ENMSISEIAASMSIN
+161 
-176 PDEVR
+176 
-181 SNIAYIKSVVKYA
+181 
-194 VMKYGGAST
+194 
-203 GTGRGDNV
+203 
-211 NTLGAIWYIF
+211 
-221 SGSTEG
+221 GSTVLLGNLQEDRVAEGENAGAYG
-227 LISGE
+227 LIYLEKSDY
-232 LTGRL
+232 TSKSDSFCS
-237 YVGVSGLGDI
+237 VSFIVSGLGDI
-247 SVEFYAYQLLN
+247 SVEFYAYQLIN

-285 IKTESLP
+285 ITTESLP
-292 DGILNMQYDFMVEAD
+292 DGILNMQYDFMIEAD

-343 TFGVRASLT
+343 TFGVRAALT

>member
-1 MFSKTI
+1 MKHRRSAAVFL
-7 TTEDPIYEAVLSFKN
+7 AVLL
-22 NNYSMKGDFYGRT
+22 
-35 YNYVHAIVFD
+35 
-45 VIPDEQAVA
+45 
-54 GIITGVY
+54 
-61 EMIYNYIG
+61 
-69 TLDDP
+69 TLMSVP
-74 QMFYVWA
+74 F
-81 GSIATDAAFSYV
+81 AAFAESGVVFTFSCSVPENRQPELGDTVTYTVGISQNSGFCAGTFFFKPSDNLTYV
-93 YNNSPEFLDAKVDYS
+93 P
-108 YGSAESVTDY
+108 GSAVLLGNLQEDRVAEGEN
-118 AGQDGEVFVPLAAL
+118 AG
-132 KNGECIEEL
+132 
-141 FKYIEGLPVT
+141 
-151 ARIIK
+151 
-156 QKYYF
+156 
-161 ENMSISEIAASMSIN
+161 
-176 PDEVR
+176 
-181 SNIAYIKSVVKYA
+181 AY
-194 VMKYGGAST
+194 
-203 GTGRGDNV
+203 
-211 NTLGAIWYIF
+211 
-221 SGSTEG
+221 G
-227 LISGE
+227 LIYLEKSDY
-232 LTGRL
+232 TSKSDSFCS
-237 YVGVSGLGDI
+237 VSFIVSGLGDI
-247 SVEFYAYQLLN
+247 SVEFYAYQLMN

-319 ALPEGIALSDEG
+319 ALPEGLTLSDEG

-343 TFGVRASLT
+343 TFGVKASLT

-384 SGGYVTKVVAE
+384 SGGYVTQVVAE

-440 KAVDSADVVV
+440 NAVDSADVVV

>member
-1 MFSKTI
+1 MKHRRAAAVFL
-7 TTEDPIYEAVLSFKN
+7 AVLL
-22 NNYSMKGDFYGRT
+22 
-35 YNYVHAIVFD
+35 
-45 VIPDEQAVA
+45 
-54 GIITGVY
+54 
-61 EMIYNYIG
+61 
-69 TLDDP
+69 TL
-74 QMFYVWA
+74 M
-81 GSIATDAAFSYV
+81 S
-93 YNNSPEFLDAKVDYS
+93 
-108 YGSAESVTDY
+108 
-118 AGQDGEVFVPLAAL
+118 VPLAVFAEAGVVFTFSCSVPENRQPEL
-132 KNGECIEEL
+132 GDTVTYTVGISQNSGFCAGTFFFKPSDNLTYVPGSAVLLGNLQEDRVAEGE
-141 FKYIEGLPVT
+141 KAG
-151 ARIIK
+151 
-156 QKYYF
+156 
-161 ENMSISEIAASMSIN
+161 
-176 PDEVR
+176 
-181 SNIAYIKSVVKYA
+181 AY
-194 VMKYGGAST
+194 
-203 GTGRGDNV
+203 
-211 NTLGAIWYIF
+211 
-221 SGSTEG
+221 G
-227 LISGE
+227 LIYLEKSDY
-232 LTGRL
+232 TSKSDSFCS
-237 YVGVSGLGDI
+237 VSFIVSGLGDI
-247 SVEFYAYQLLN
+247 SVEFYAYQLIN

-319 ALPEGIALSDEG
+319 ALPEGLTLSDEG

-362 FTLTVLEAPKK
+362 FTLTVLEAPRK

-440 KAVDSADVVV
+440 NAVDSADVVV

>member
-1 MFSKTI
+1 MKHRRSAAVFL
-7 TTEDPIYEAVLSFKN
+7 AVLL
-22 NNYSMKGDFYGRT
+22 
-35 YNYVHAIVFD
+35 
-45 VIPDEQAVA
+45 
-54 GIITGVY
+54 
-61 EMIYNYIG
+61 
-69 TLDDP
+69 TLMSVP
-74 QMFYVWA
+74 F
-81 GSIATDAAFSYV
+81 AAFAESGVVFTFSCSVPENRQPELGDTVTYTVGISQNSGFCAGTFFFKPSDNLTYV
-93 YNNSPEFLDAKVDYS
+93 P
-108 YGSAESVTDY
+108 GSAVLLGNLQEDRVAEGEN
-118 AGQDGEVFVPLAAL
+118 AG
-132 KNGECIEEL
+132 
-141 FKYIEGLPVT
+141 
-151 ARIIK
+151 
-156 QKYYF
+156 
-161 ENMSISEIAASMSIN
+161 
-176 PDEVR
+176 
-181 SNIAYIKSVVKYA
+181 AY
-194 VMKYGGAST
+194 
-203 GTGRGDNV
+203 
-211 NTLGAIWYIF
+211 
-221 SGSTEG
+221 G
-227 LISGE
+227 LIYLEKSDY
-232 LTGRL
+232 TSKSDSFCS
-237 YVGVSGLGDI
+237 VSFIVSGLGDI
-247 SVEFYAYQLLN
+247 SVEFYAYQLIN

-319 ALPEGIALSDEG
+319 ALPEGLTLSDEG

-343 TFGVRASLT
+343 TFGVRAALT

-378 SSSYTV
+378 SSNYTV

-440 KAVDSADVVV
+440 NAVDSADVVV

>member
-1 MFSKTI
+1 MKHRRAAAVFL
-7 TTEDPIYEAVLSFKN
+7 AVLL
-22 NNYSMKGDFYGRT
+22 
-35 YNYVHAIVFD
+35 
-45 VIPDEQAVA
+45 
-54 GIITGVY
+54 
-61 EMIYNYIG
+61 
-69 TLDDP
+69 TL
-74 QMFYVWA
+74 M
-81 GSIATDAAFSYV
+81 S
-93 YNNSPEFLDAKVDYS
+93 
-108 YGSAESVTDY
+108 
-118 AGQDGEVFVPLAAL
+118 VPLAVFAEAGVVFTFSCSVPENRQPEL
-132 KNGECIEEL
+132 GDTVTYTVGISQNSGFCAGTFFFKPSDNLTYVPGSAVLLGNLQEDRVAEGENA
-141 FKYIEGLPVT
+141 G
-151 ARIIK
+151 
-156 QKYYF
+156 
-161 ENMSISEIAASMSIN
+161 
-176 PDEVR
+176 
-181 SNIAYIKSVVKYA
+181 AY
-194 VMKYGGAST
+194 
-203 GTGRGDNV
+203 
-211 NTLGAIWYIF
+211 
-221 SGSTEG
+221 G
-227 LISGE
+227 LIYLEKSDY
-232 LTGRL
+232 TSKSDSFCS
-237 YVGVSGLGDI
+237 VSFIVSGLGDI
-247 SVEFYAYQLLN
+247 SVEFYAYQLMN

-343 TFGVRASLT
+343 TFGVKASLT

-362 FTLTVLEAPKK
+362 FTLTVLEAPRK

-440 KAVDSADVVV
+440 NAVDSADVVV

>member
-1 MFSKTI
+1 MKHRRAAAVFL
-7 TTEDPIYEAVLSFKN
+7 AVLL
-22 NNYSMKGDFYGRT
+22 
-35 YNYVHAIVFD
+35 
-45 VIPDEQAVA
+45 
-54 GIITGVY
+54 
-61 EMIYNYIG
+61 
-69 TLDDP
+69 TLMSVP
-74 QMFYVWA
+74 F
-81 GSIATDAAFSYV
+81 AAFAEAGVVFTFSCSVPENRQPELGDTVTYTVGISQNSGFCAGTFFFKPSDNLTYV
-93 YNNSPEFLDAKVDYS
+93 P
-108 YGSAESVTDY
+108 GSAVLLGNLQEDRVAEGEN
-118 AGQDGEVFVPLAAL
+118 AG
-132 KNGECIEEL
+132 
-141 FKYIEGLPVT
+141 
-151 ARIIK
+151 
-156 QKYYF
+156 
-161 ENMSISEIAASMSIN
+161 
-176 PDEVR
+176 
-181 SNIAYIKSVVKYA
+181 AY
-194 VMKYGGAST
+194 
-203 GTGRGDNV
+203 
-211 NTLGAIWYIF
+211 
-221 SGSTEG
+221 G
-227 LISGE
+227 LIYLEKSDY
-232 LTGRL
+232 TSKSDSFCS
-237 YVGVSGLGDI
+237 VSFIVSGLGDI

-276 TVKTPEKPV
+276 PEKPV

-319 ALPEGIALSDEG
+319 ALPEGLTLSDEG

-384 SGGYVTKVVAE
+384 SGGYVTKVIAE

>member
-1 MFSKTI
+1 MKHRRSAAVFL
-7 TTEDPIYEAVLSFKN
+7 AVLL
-22 NNYSMKGDFYGRT
+22 
-35 YNYVHAIVFD
+35 
-45 VIPDEQAVA
+45 
-54 GIITGVY
+54 
-61 EMIYNYIG
+61 
-69 TLDDP
+69 TLMSVP
-74 QMFYVWA
+74 F
-81 GSIATDAAFSYV
+81 AAFAESGVVFTFSCSVPENRQPELGDTVTYTVGISQNSGFCAGTFFFKPSDNLTYV
-93 YNNSPEFLDAKVDYS
+93 P
-108 YGSAESVTDY
+108 GSAVLLGNLQEDRVAEGVN
-118 AGQDGEVFVPLAAL
+118 AG
-132 KNGECIEEL
+132 
-141 FKYIEGLPVT
+141 
-151 ARIIK
+151 
-156 QKYYF
+156 
-161 ENMSISEIAASMSIN
+161 
-176 PDEVR
+176 
-181 SNIAYIKSVVKYA
+181 AY
-194 VMKYGGAST
+194 
-203 GTGRGDNV
+203 
-211 NTLGAIWYIF
+211 
-221 SGSTEG
+221 G
-227 LISGE
+227 LIYLEKSDY
-232 LTGRL
+232 TSKSDSFCS
-237 YVGVSGLGDI
+237 VSFIVSGLGDI
-247 SVEFYAYQLLN
+247 SVEFYAYQLMN

-307 RDDFLSWEVTSG
+307 RDNFLSWEVTSG

-343 TFGVRASLT
+343 TFGVKASLT
-352 AGNIVSDEKQ
+352 AGNIVSDEEQ
-362 FTLTVLEAPKK
+362 FTLTVLEAPRK

-413 FGSDGKEITDKNAY
+413 FGSDGKEITDKSAY

-440 KAVDSADVVV
+440 NAVDSADVVV

>member
-1 MFSKTI
+1 MKHRRAAAVFL
-7 TTEDPIYEAVLSFKN
+7 AVLL
-22 NNYSMKGDFYGRT
+22 
-35 YNYVHAIVFD
+35 
-45 VIPDEQAVA
+45 
-54 GIITGVY
+54 
-61 EMIYNYIG
+61 
-69 TLDDP
+69 TLMSVP
-74 QMFYVWA
+74 F
-81 GSIATDAAFSYV
+81 AAF
-93 YNNSPEFLDAKVDYS
+93 
-108 YGSAESVTDY
+108 AESGVVFTFSCSVPENRQPELGDTVTY
-118 AGQDGEVFVPLAAL
+118 TVGISQNSGFCAGTFFFKPSDNLTYVP
-132 KNGECIEEL
+132 
-141 FKYIEGLPVT
+141 
-151 ARIIK
+151 
-156 QKYYF
+156 
-161 ENMSISEIAASMSIN
+161 
-176 PDEVR
+176 
-181 SNIAYIKSVVKYA
+181 
-194 VMKYGGAST
+194 
-203 GTGRGDNV
+203 
-211 NTLGAIWYIF
+211 
-221 SGSTEG
+221 GSTVLLGNLQEDRVAEGENAGAYG
-227 LISGE
+227 LIYLEKSDY
-232 LTGRL
+232 TSKSDSFCS
-237 YVGVSGLGDI
+237 VSFIVSGLGDI
-247 SVEFYAYQLLN
+247 SVEFYAYQLMN

-292 DGILNMQYDFMVEAD
+292 DGILNMQYDFMIEAD

-413 FGSDGKEITDKNAY
+413 FSSAGKEITDKNAY

>member
-1 MFSKTI
+1 MKHRRAAAVFL
-7 TTEDPIYEAVLSFKN
+7 AVLL
-22 NNYSMKGDFYGRT
+22 
-35 YNYVHAIVFD
+35 
-45 VIPDEQAVA
+45 
-54 GIITGVY
+54 
-61 EMIYNYIG
+61 
-69 TLDDP
+69 TL
-74 QMFYVWA
+74 M
-81 GSIATDAAFSYV
+81 S
-93 YNNSPEFLDAKVDYS
+93 
-108 YGSAESVTDY
+108 
-118 AGQDGEVFVPLAAL
+118 VPLAVFAEAGVVFTFSCSVPENRQPEL
-132 KNGECIEEL
+132 GDTVTYTVGISQNSGFCAGTFFFKPSDNLTYVPGSAVLLGNLQEDRVAEGENA
-141 FKYIEGLPVT
+141 G
-151 ARIIK
+151 
-156 QKYYF
+156 
-161 ENMSISEIAASMSIN
+161 
-176 PDEVR
+176 
-181 SNIAYIKSVVKYA
+181 AY
-194 VMKYGGAST
+194 
-203 GTGRGDNV
+203 
-211 NTLGAIWYIF
+211 
-221 SGSTEG
+221 G
-227 LISGE
+227 LIYLEKSDY
-232 LTGRL
+232 TSKSDSFCS
-237 YVGVSGLGDI
+237 VSFIVSGLGDI
-247 SVEFYAYQLLN
+247 SVEFYAYQLIN

-319 ALPEGIALSDEG
+319 ALPEGLTLSDEG

>member
-1 MFSKTI
+1 MKHRRSAAVFL
-7 TTEDPIYEAVLSFKN
+7 AVLL
-22 NNYSMKGDFYGRT
+22 
-35 YNYVHAIVFD
+35 
-45 VIPDEQAVA
+45 
-54 GIITGVY
+54 
-61 EMIYNYIG
+61 
-69 TLDDP
+69 TLMSVP
-74 QMFYVWA
+74 F
-81 GSIATDAAFSYV
+81 AAF
-93 YNNSPEFLDAKVDYS
+93 
-108 YGSAESVTDY
+108 AESGVVFTFSCSVPENRQPELGDTVTY
-118 AGQDGEVFVPLAAL
+118 TVGISQNSGFCAGTFFFKPSDNLTYVP
-132 KNGECIEEL
+132 
-141 FKYIEGLPVT
+141 
-151 ARIIK
+151 
-156 QKYYF
+156 
-161 ENMSISEIAASMSIN
+161 
-176 PDEVR
+176 
-181 SNIAYIKSVVKYA
+181 
-194 VMKYGGAST
+194 
-203 GTGRGDNV
+203 
-211 NTLGAIWYIF
+211 
-221 SGSTEG
+221 GSTVLLGNLQEDRVAEGENAGAYG
-227 LISGE
+227 LIYLEKSDY
-232 LTGRL
+232 TSKSDSFCS
-237 YVGVSGLGDI
+237 VSFIVSGLGDI
-247 SVEFYAYQLLN
+247 SVEFYAYQLRN

-292 DGILNMQYDFMVEAD
+292 DGILNMQYDFMIEAD